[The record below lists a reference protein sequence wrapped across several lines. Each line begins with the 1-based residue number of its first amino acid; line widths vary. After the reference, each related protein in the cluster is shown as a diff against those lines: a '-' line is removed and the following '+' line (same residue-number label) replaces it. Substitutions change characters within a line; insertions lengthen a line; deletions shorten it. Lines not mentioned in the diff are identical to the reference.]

1 MASNGIRFTRVEV
14 EGLLLPVGYRFHPT
28 EEELISHYLKLKL
41 RGKDSL
47 VSDAI
52 REINICKYEPREL
65 PEISLIKSDDEWY
78 FYNRPIYKKNNR
90 NEVERA
96 TATGFWKST
105 GKEKIVKARDNKII
119 GKKRILTFR
128 QGRGSNAPITNWV
141 MHEFSIPQINP
152 NANQRDFVLCYVK
165 KKSGKNTDV
174 ATGDEGESS
183 NYNNAPDYENQ
194 LQPARNMH
202 VEEERT
208 QPPPNPDIFQRGLD
222 LMLGNTRGN
231 NDYHGM
237 DENLEEFV
245 NGLFGDDPYQ
255 GYSEEI
261 THNNLFNDSTL
272 PQSPRK
278 VYLQDCGVSSDS
290 DTEVQHQA
298 AQGPSL
304 QMLGVPQA
312 SSSHF
317 GREEGVML
325 RNQTLR
331 QAASSINVLPK
342 PQTDRLQS
350 ISDEDSGT
358 HQITSRLRRASR
370 PINALKLK
378 SASSVDVDAVSLQ
391 INSIQLASDEYYNNE
406 RTRRRTYPT
415 SALLAL
421 GKPNE
426 LEQQQS
432 KAKVAAE
439 RRAAVDFPPK
449 RNFITESN
457 KDAEAVQGNN
467 TEKGLKQ
474 THNATTAGNWMSCSF
489 ISGETS
495 PPLTG
500 PPSVYLFNT
509 VLLLGAILF
518 FVFAWEEGLYGQW
531 C

>member
-14 EGLLLPVGYRFHPT
+14 GGMLLQVGYRFHPT
-28 EEELISHYLKLKL
+28 KEELISHYLKLKL
-41 RGKDSL
+41 RGMDSL

-52 REINICKYEPREL
+52 REINICNYEPWEL

-78 FYNRPIYKKNNR
+78 FYNRPIYKKNSR

-105 GKEKIVKARDNKII
+105 GKEKIVKDRDNKII

-128 QGRGSNAPITNWV
+128 QGRGRNAPITNWV
-141 MHEFSIPQINP
+141 MHEFSISQINR

-183 NYNNAPDYENQ
+183 NYNNAHDFENQ
-194 LQPARNMH
+194 LQPAHNMH

-208 QPPPNPDIFQRGLD
+208 HPPPNPDIFQRELD
-222 LMLGNTRGN
+222 SMLGNTRGN
-231 NDYHGM
+231 NDYHGTQSAPGAYES
-237 DENLEEFV
+237 DGDSEEFV
-245 NGLFGDDPYQ
+245 NTVIVDPYEAF
-255 GYSEEI
+255 SEQI
-261 THNNLFNDSTL
+261 THANVLNNSTL

-278 VYLQDCGVSSDS
+278 VYLKDCGVSSGS
-290 DTEVQHQA
+290 ATEVQHAVDDEEGQS
-298 AQGPSL
+298 QGGK
-304 QMLGVPQA
+304 GVP
-312 SSSHF
+312 
-317 GREEGVML
+317 L
-325 RNQTLR
+325 RNRILI
-331 QAASSINVLPK
+331 QAASSTNVLPK

-350 ISDEDSGT
+350 VSDEDSG
-358 HQITSRLRRASR
+358 ASR
-370 PINALKLK
+370 PIKK
-378 SASSVDVDAVSLQ
+378 SASSLDVDADSLQ

-439 RRAAVDFPPK
+439 RQAAVDFPPK

-489 ISGETS
+489 ISWETS
-495 PPLTG
+495 PPLTS

-509 VLLLGAILF
+509 VLGAILF
-518 FVFAWEEGLYGQW
+518 FVFAWEVVLYGQW

>member
-14 EGLLLPVGYRFHPT
+14 GGMLLQVGYRFHPT
-28 EEELISHYLKLKL
+28 KEELISHYLKLKL
-41 RGKDSL
+41 RGMDSL

-52 REINICKYEPREL
+52 REINICNYEPWEL

-128 QGRGSNAPITNWV
+128 QGRGRNAPITNWV

-183 NYNNAPDYENQ
+183 NYNNAHDFENQ
-194 LQPARNMH
+194 LQPAHNMH

-208 QPPPNPDIFQRGLD
+208 QPPPNPDIFQRELD
-222 LMLGNTRGN
+222 SMLGHTRGN
-231 NDYHGM
+231 NDYHGTQSAPGANES
-237 DENLEEFV
+237 DGDSEEFV
-245 NGLFGDDPYQ
+245 NTVIVDPYEAF
-255 GYSEEI
+255 SEQI
-261 THNNLFNDSTL
+261 THANVLNNSTL

-278 VYLQDCGVSSDS
+278 VYLKDCGVSSGS
-290 DTEVQHQA
+290 ATEVQHAVDEEGQS
-298 AQGPSL
+298 QGGK
-304 QMLGVPQA
+304 GVP
-312 SSSHF
+312 
-317 GREEGVML
+317 L
-325 RNQTLR
+325 RNRILI
-331 QAASSINVLPK
+331 QAASSTNVLPK

-350 ISDEDSGT
+350 VSDEDSG
-358 HQITSRLRRASR
+358 ASR
-370 PINALKLK
+370 PIKK
-378 SASSVDVDAVSLQ
+378 SASSVDVDADSLL

-457 KDAEAVQGNN
+457 KDVEVVQGNK

-489 ISGETS
+489 ISWETS
-495 PPLTG
+495 PPLTS

-509 VLLLGAILF
+509 VLGAILF
-518 FVFAWEEGLYGQW
+518 LVFAWEVVLYGQW

>member
-1 MASNGIRFTRVEV
+1 M
-14 EGLLLPVGYRFHPT
+14 
-28 EEELISHYLKLKL
+28 
-41 RGKDSL
+41 DSL

-52 REINICKYEPREL
+52 REINICNYEPWEL

-78 FYNRPIYKKNNR
+78 FYNRPIYKKNSR

-105 GKEKIVKARDNKII
+105 GKEKIVKDRDNKII

-128 QGRGSNAPITNWV
+128 QGRGRNAPITNWV

-183 NYNNAPDYENQ
+183 NYNNAHDFENQ
-194 LQPARNMH
+194 LQPAHNMH
-202 VEEERT
+202 VEEEHN
-208 QPPPNPDIFQRGLD
+208 QPPQNLDIFQWHMGS
-222 LMLGNTRGN
+222 MLANAHDN
-231 NDYHGM
+231 NDYHGTQSAPGANES
-237 DENLEEFV
+237 DGDSEEFV
-245 NGLFGDDPYQ
+245 NTVIVDPYEAF
-255 GYSEEI
+255 SEQI
-261 THNNLFNDSTL
+261 THANVLNNSTL

-278 VYLQDCGVSSDS
+278 VYLKDCGVSSGS
-290 DTEVQHQA
+290 ATEVQHA
-298 AQGPSL
+298 
-304 QMLGVPQA
+304 VD
-312 SSSHF
+312 
-317 GREEGVML
+317 EEGQSQGGKSVPL
-325 RNQTLR
+325 RNRILI
-331 QAASSINVLPK
+331 QAASSTNVLPK

-350 ISDEDSGT
+350 VSDEDSG
-358 HQITSRLRRASR
+358 ASR
-370 PINALKLK
+370 PIKK
-378 SASSVDVDAVSLQ
+378 SASSLDVDADSLQ

-406 RTRRRTYPT
+406 RRTYST
-415 SALLAL
+415 SALLAP

-489 ISGETS
+489 ISWETS
-495 PPLTG
+495 PPLTS

-509 VLLLGAILF
+509 VLGAILF
-518 FVFAWEEGLYGQW
+518 LVFAWEVVLYGQW

>member
-14 EGLLLPVGYRFHPT
+14 GGMLLQVGYRFHPT
-28 EEELISHYLKLKL
+28 KEELISHYLKLKL
-41 RGKDSL
+41 RGMDSL

-52 REINICKYEPREL
+52 REINICNYEPWEL

-78 FYNRPIYKKNNR
+78 FYNRPIYKKNSR

-105 GKEKIVKARDNKII
+105 GKEKIVKDRDNKII

-128 QGRGSNAPITNWV
+128 QGRGRNAPITNWV
-141 MHEFSIPQINP
+141 MHEFSISQINR

-183 NYNNAPDYENQ
+183 NYNNAHDFENQ
-194 LQPARNMH
+194 LQPAHNMH

-208 QPPPNPDIFQRGLD
+208 QPPPNSDIFQRELD
-222 LMLGNTRGN
+222 SMLGHTRGN
-231 NDYHGM
+231 NDYHGTQSAPGANES
-237 DENLEEFV
+237 DGDSEEFV
-245 NGLFGDDPYQ
+245 NTVIVDPYEDFSQ
-255 GYSEEI
+255 QI
-261 THNNLFNDSTL
+261 THANVLNNSTL

-278 VYLQDCGVSSDS
+278 VYLKDCGVSSGS
-290 DTEVQHQA
+290 ATEVQHAVDDEEGQS
-298 AQGPSL
+298 QGGK
-304 QMLGVPQA
+304 GVP
-312 SSSHF
+312 
-317 GREEGVML
+317 L
-325 RNQTLR
+325 RNRILI
-331 QAASSINVLPK
+331 QAASSTNVLPK

-350 ISDEDSGT
+350 VSDEDSG
-358 HQITSRLRRASR
+358 ASR
-370 PINALKLK
+370 PIKK
-378 SASSVDVDAVSLQ
+378 SASSVDVDADSLQ

-439 RRAAVDFPPK
+439 RRAADFPLK

-457 KDAEAVQGNN
+457 KDVEVVQGNK

-489 ISGETS
+489 ISWETS
-495 PPLTG
+495 PPLTS

-509 VLLLGAILF
+509 VLGAILF
-518 FVFAWEEGLYGQW
+518 FVFAWEVVLYGQW

>member
-14 EGLLLPVGYRFHPT
+14 GGMLLQVGYRFHPT
-28 EEELISHYLKLKL
+28 KEELISHYLKLKL
-41 RGKDSL
+41 RGMDSL

-52 REINICKYEPREL
+52 REINICNYEPWEL

-128 QGRGSNAPITNWV
+128 QGRGRNAPITNWV

-174 ATGDEGESS
+174 ATGVEGESS
-183 NYNNAPDYENQ
+183 NYNNAPDFENQ

-202 VEEERT
+202 CEEEHN
-208 QPPPNPDIFQRGLD
+208 QPPQNLDIFQRHMGG
-222 LMLGNTRGN
+222 MLGNTRGN

-237 DENLEEFV
+237 DENSEEFV
-245 NGLFGDDPYQ
+245 NGLFVDDPYQ

-261 THNNLFNDSTL
+261 THNNVFNDSTL

-278 VYLQDCGVSSDS
+278 VYLQDCGVSSGS
-290 DTEVQHQA
+290 ATEVQHA
-298 AQGPSL
+298 VEL
-304 QMLGVPQA
+304 
-312 SSSHF
+312 
-317 GREEGVML
+317 EEGQSRGGKGVTL
-325 RNQTLR
+325 RNRILI
-331 QAASSINVLPK
+331 QAASSTNVLPK

-350 ISDEDSGT
+350 VSDEDSG
-358 HQITSRLRRASR
+358 ASR
-370 PINALKLK
+370 PIKK
-378 SASSVDVDAVSLQ
+378 SASSVDVDADSLQ

-406 RTRRRTYPT
+406 RRTYPT
-415 SALLAL
+415 SALFAL

-432 KAKVAAE
+432 KAKVAVE

-474 THNATTAGNWMSCSF
+474 THNATTAGNWRSCSF
-489 ISGETS
+489 ISWETS
-495 PPLTG
+495 PPLTS

-509 VLLLGAILF
+509 VLGAILF
-518 FVFAWEEGLYGQW
+518 FVFAWEVVLYGQW

>member
-52 REINICKYEPREL
+52 REINICNYEPREL

-78 FYNRPIYKKNNR
+78 FYNRPIYKKNSR

-128 QGRGSNAPITNWV
+128 QGRGCNAPITNWV

-174 ATGDEGESS
+174 ATGDEVESS
-183 NYNNAPDYENQ
+183 NYNNAHDFENQ
-194 LQPARNMH
+194 LQPAHNMH
-202 VEEERT
+202 VEEEHN
-208 QPPPNPDIFQRGLD
+208 QPPQNLDIFQWHMGS
-222 LMLGNTRGN
+222 MLANAHDN
-231 NDYHGM
+231 NDYHGTQSAPGANES
-237 DENLEEFV
+237 DGDSEEFV
-245 NGLFGDDPYQ
+245 NTVIVDPDEDF
-255 GYSEEI
+255 SEQI
-261 THNNLFNDSTL
+261 THANVLNNSTL

-278 VYLQDCGVSSDS
+278 VYLKDCGVSSGS
-290 DTEVQHQA
+290 ATEVQHAVELEEGQS
-298 AQGPSL
+298 QGGK
-304 QMLGVPQA
+304 GVP
-312 SSSHF
+312 
-317 GREEGVML
+317 L
-325 RNQTLR
+325 RNRILI
-331 QAASSINVLPK
+331 QAASSTNVLPK

-350 ISDEDSGT
+350 VSDEDSG
-358 HQITSRLRRASR
+358 ASR
-370 PINALKLK
+370 PIKK
-378 SASSVDVDAVSLQ
+378 SASSLDVDADSLQ

-457 KDAEAVQGNN
+457 KDVEVVQGNK

-489 ISGETS
+489 ISWETS
-495 PPLTG
+495 PPLTS

-509 VLLLGAILF
+509 VLGAILF
-518 FVFAWEEGLYGQW
+518 LVFAWEVVLYGQW

>member
-65 PEISLIKSDDEWY
+65 PAISLIKSDDEWY

-105 GKEKIVKARDNKII
+105 GKEKIVKDRDNKII

-174 ATGDEGESS
+174 ATCDEGESS
-183 NYNNAPDYENQ
+183 NYNNAHDFENQ
-194 LQPARNMH
+194 LQPAHNMH

-208 QPPPNPDIFQRGLD
+208 HPPPNPDIFQWHMGS
-222 LMLGNTRGN
+222 MLGHTRGN
-231 NDYHGM
+231 NDYHGTQSAPGANES
-237 DENLEEFV
+237 DGDSEEFV
-245 NGLFGDDPYQ
+245 NTVIVDPYEDFSQ
-255 GYSEEI
+255 QI
-261 THNNLFNDSTL
+261 THANVLNNSTL

-278 VYLQDCGVSSDS
+278 VYLKDCGVSSGS
-290 DTEVQHQA
+290 ATEVQHAVELEEGQS
-298 AQGPSL
+298 QGGK
-304 QMLGVPQA
+304 GVP
-312 SSSHF
+312 
-317 GREEGVML
+317 L
-325 RNQTLR
+325 RNRILI
-331 QAASSINVLPK
+331 QAASSTNVLPK

-350 ISDEDSGT
+350 VSDEDSG
-358 HQITSRLRRASR
+358 ASR
-370 PINALKLK
+370 PIKK
-378 SASSVDVDAVSLQ
+378 SASSVDVDADSLQ

-439 RRAAVDFPPK
+439 RQAAVDFPPK

-457 KDAEAVQGNN
+457 KDAEAVQGNK

-489 ISGETS
+489 ISWETS
-495 PPLTG
+495 PPLTS

-509 VLLLGAILF
+509 VLGAILF
-518 FVFAWEEGLYGQW
+518 FVFAWEVVLYGQW

>member
-14 EGLLLPVGYRFHPT
+14 GGMLLQVGYRFHPT
-28 EEELISHYLKLKL
+28 KEELISHYLKLKL
-41 RGKDSL
+41 RGMDSL

-52 REINICKYEPREL
+52 REINICNYEPWEL

-128 QGRGSNAPITNWV
+128 QGRGRNAPITNWV

-183 NYNNAPDYENQ
+183 NYNNAPDFENQ

-202 VEEERT
+202 VEEEHN
-208 QPPPNPDIFQRGLD
+208 QPPQNLDIFQRHMGG
-222 LMLGNTRGN
+222 MLGNTQSAPGAN
-231 NDYHGM
+231 ESDG
-237 DENLEEFV
+237 DSEEFV
-245 NGLFGDDPYQ
+245 NTVIVDPYEAFSGQ
-255 GYSEEI
+255 I
-261 THNNLFNDSTL
+261 THANVLNNSTL

-278 VYLQDCGVSSDS
+278 VYLKDCGVSSGS
-290 DTEVQHQA
+290 ATEVQHAVELEEGQS
-298 AQGPSL
+298 QGGK
-304 QMLGVPQA
+304 GVP
-312 SSSHF
+312 
-317 GREEGVML
+317 L
-325 RNQTLR
+325 RNRILI
-331 QAASSINVLPK
+331 QAASSTNVLPK

-350 ISDEDSGT
+350 VSDEDSG
-358 HQITSRLRRASR
+358 ASR
-370 PINALKLK
+370 PIKK
-378 SASSVDVDAVSLQ
+378 SASSVDVDADSLQ

-474 THNATTAGNWMSCSF
+474 THNATTAGNWRSCSF
-489 ISGETS
+489 ISWETS
-495 PPLTG
+495 PPLTS

-509 VLLLGAILF
+509 VLGAILF
-518 FVFAWEEGLYGQW
+518 FVFAWEVVLYGQW

>member
-14 EGLLLPVGYRFHPT
+14 GGMLLQVGYRFHPT
-28 EEELISHYLKLKL
+28 KEELISHYLKLKL
-41 RGKDSL
+41 RGMDSL

-52 REINICKYEPREL
+52 REINICNYEPWEL

-78 FYNRPIYKKNNR
+78 FYNRPIYKKNSR

-105 GKEKIVKARDNKII
+105 GKEKIVKDRDNKII

-128 QGRGSNAPITNWV
+128 QGRGRNAPITNWV

-183 NYNNAPDYENQ
+183 NYNNAHDFENQ
-194 LQPARNMH
+194 LQPAHNMH
-202 VEEERT
+202 VEEEHN
-208 QPPPNPDIFQRGLD
+208 QPPQNLDIFQWHMGS
-222 LMLGNTRGN
+222 MLANAHDN
-231 NDYHGM
+231 NDYHGTQSAPGANES
-237 DENLEEFV
+237 DGDSEEFV
-245 NGLFGDDPYQ
+245 NTVIVDPYEAF
-255 GYSEEI
+255 SEQI
-261 THNNLFNDSTL
+261 THANVLNNSTL

-278 VYLQDCGVSSDS
+278 VYLKDCGVSSGS
-290 DTEVQHQA
+290 ATEVQHA
-298 AQGPSL
+298 
-304 QMLGVPQA
+304 VD
-312 SSSHF
+312 
-317 GREEGVML
+317 EEGQSQGGKSVPL
-325 RNQTLR
+325 RNRILI
-331 QAASSINVLPK
+331 QAASSTNVLPK

-350 ISDEDSGT
+350 VSDEDSG
-358 HQITSRLRRASR
+358 ASR
-370 PINALKLK
+370 PIKK
-378 SASSVDVDAVSLQ
+378 SASSLDVDADSLQ

-406 RTRRRTYPT
+406 RRTYST
-415 SALLAL
+415 SALLAP

-489 ISGETS
+489 ISWETS
-495 PPLTG
+495 PPLTS

-509 VLLLGAILF
+509 VLGAILF
-518 FVFAWEEGLYGQW
+518 LVFAWEVVLYGQW